1 MSILVTGAA
10 GFIGSHLSKTLL
22 EQGKEVIGID
32 NLNNYYSVELKQ
44 ARLDRLLPH
53 DNFTFHKMD
62 FSEQDAVFDLMDKH
76 PHIEGII
83 HLGAQAG
90 VRHSLEAPHDYVKA
104 NVTGH
109 LCMMEGAR
117 KLKNF
122 KHFVYAS
129 SSSIYGGNTK
139 IPFSVHDMTDAPLAP
154 YGASK
159 KATELLSHSYAYL
172 YGIPMTGLRFFTV
185 YGPWGRPDMAA
196 YLFTDAIQNDR
207 PITVYNEG
215 DMRRDFTYIDDI
227 VAGIIGAYNCPFKD
241 EQKIP
246 ARIYNLGNNNTEK
259 LTDYIGAIEK
269 ALGKKAHMQMAP
281 LQPGD
286 VKETYA
292 DISESAADFGFK
304 PKVSI
309 NEGIPRFVE
318 WYKNYHASNPN
329 VAAG

>member
-1 MSILVTGAA
+1 MTILVTGAA

-22 EQGKEVIGID
+22 EQDQKVIGID
-32 NLNNYYSVELKQ
+32 NLNAYYSVELKQ
-44 ARLDRLLPH
+44 ARLDRLTPH
-53 DNFTFHKMD
+53 KNFTFYKID
-62 FSEQDAVFDLMDKH
+62 FSDQQAVFDLMEKH
-76 PHIEGII
+76 PEIEGII

-90 VRHSLEAPHDYVKA
+90 VRHSLVAPHDYVKA
-104 NVTGH
+104 NITGH
-109 LCMMEGAR
+109 LSMMEGAR
-117 KLKNF
+117 RLKNF

-129 SSSIYGGNTK
+129 SSSIYGANTK
-139 IPFSVHDMTDAPLAP
+139 IPFSVKDMTDAPLAP

-172 YGIPMTGLRFFTV
+172 YNMPMTGLRFFTV

-196 YLFTDAIQNDR
+196 YLFTDAIENDR
-207 PITVYNEG
+207 PITVYNNG

-227 VAGIIGAYNCPFKD
+227 VAGIIGSYQCPFKD
-241 EQKIP
+241 IKIP
-246 ARIYNLGNNNTEK
+246 ARVYNLGNNNTEK

-269 ALGKKAHMQMAP
+269 ALGKKAQMQMAP

-286 VKETYA
+286 VPETCA
-292 DISESAADFGFK
+292 DITESTNDFGFK

-318 WYKNYHASNPN
+318 WYQRYHKSTPN